1 MDRERQDLYEL
12 KIRATDNG
20 GKGPDNP
27 PLFSEAIVRIS
38 IDDIN
43 DNAPKFSL
51 PNYNVKIREDVPI
64 GKDRLSSFR
73 TGSKRFCS
81 FAGTVVAIVTAS
93 DPDLGPEG
101 EVRYTLEDSDSEGV
115 FKIDKLSGTIRT
127 TKHLD
132 FEERQVHSL
141 LVIAN
146 DRGNPTLTSEA
157 TVTVNVVD
165 VNENL
170 HAPVFSDAILTG
182 SVRENMP
189 IGTFVMNVSAVDLD
203 ARGGD
208 SMVEYSIKEGDGIG
222 LFSID
227 NKGEWLQSA

>member
-1 MDRERQDLYEL
+1 MSNSLDRERQDLYEL

-64 GKDRLSSFR
+64 G
-73 TGSKRFCS
+73 
-81 FAGTVVAIVTAS
+81 TVVAVVTAS
-93 DPDLGPEG
+93 DPDLGPDG
-101 EVRYTLEDSDSEGV
+101 EVHYTLEDTDSEGT

-127 TKHLD
+127 TKRLD

-141 LVIAN
+141 MVYAN
-146 DRGNPTLTSEA
+146 DRGNPSLSSDA

-165 VNENL
+165 VNENV
-170 HAPVFSDAILTG
+170 HAPVFSDAVLTG

-189 IGTFVMNVSAVDLD
+189 IGTFVMNVSAVDAD
-203 ARGGD
+203 PPGGD
-208 SMVEYSIKEGDGIG
+208 SMVEYSIKDGDGIG
-222 LFSID
+222 LFIID
-227 NKGEWLQSA
+227 NKGKILNLYLFLGLFKNRPAKEQK